1 MFCQVKVSQGVLQG
15 KKCKTFYGKKY
26 YSFEGIPYA
35 KPPIGR
41 LRFRDP
47 QEPENWTGIRDAT
60 KPGNKCCQI
69 NPYGNTAFEG
79 SEDSLY
85 LNIYTPSL
93 PVEKIEKLP
102 VFFFVHGGRLIFG
115 HGHYY
120 RPDYILKHDVVFVT
134 INYRLN
140 VLGFLCLNIPEVP
153 GNAGLKDSVAALRWV
168 KKNIGFFNGNADNI
182 TIMGES
188 AGAAVVM
195 SLMTSKMADGLYHK
209 IISQS
214 GVSMSDLY
222 MTDRVDCVEK
232 AKMVAS
238 NLGKDLTDPNSLY
251 EFLVDV
257 PIEDLLIAFS
267 AVEMSKP
274 PSVIAA
280 VFTPVVEKKFHGVEN
295 FFIEHPRV
303 DIPLNR
309 FNKVPLLIG
318 MHSHEGAL
326 FLQRDSEGKIIFE
339 EDFYFF
345 VPTQL
350 CIERDNKQVAIIEKK
365 LREFYFNNRDVN
377 EITISAYIDMVSDRY
392 FSFDIMHNIEVISKF
407 SPNVYAF
414 RFQYNG
420 NMNTRIMK
428 NLGLEGGS
436 HGDMIQYLFYR
447 KCKHER
453 ATEKD
458 LQIVEMLSE
467 AWYNFA
473 KNGTPSWSG
482 QKTKWLPYTPT
493 EKLTL
498 VIDRNIELVRNPDSH
513 RWKFWQGIIGE
524 SSKL

>member
-15 KKCKTFYGKKY
+15 KECKTFYGKKY

-60 KPGNKCCQI
+60 KPGNKCCQL

-85 LNIYTPSL
+85 LNVYTPSL

-102 VFFFVHGGRLIFG
+102 VFFFVHGGRLIF
-115 HGHYY
+115 
-120 RPDYILKHDVVFVT
+120 
-134 INYRLN
+134 
-140 VLGFLCLNIPEVP
+140 
-153 GNAGLKDSVAALRWV
+153 
-168 KKNIGFFNGNADNI
+168 
-182 TIMGES
+182 
-188 AGAAVVM
+188 
-195 SLMTSKMADGLYHK
+195 
-209 IISQS
+209 
-214 GVSMSDLY
+214 
-222 MTDRVDCVEK
+222 EK

-238 NLGKDLTDPNSLY
+238 NLGKDLTDPNRLY

-267 AVEMSKP
+267 VVEMSKP

-377 EITISAYIDMVSDRY
+377 EKTISAYIDMVSDRY

-498 VIDRNIELVRNPDSH
+498 VIDRNIELVRNPDTH